1 MKSLDFSKLFA
12 EYKGLWVALTSDNK
26 VIAANKSAQKAY
38 GEAVKKGYH
47 DPILFKVPTEDM
59 PFIGRFL

>member
-12 EYKGLWVALTSDNK
+12 EYKGLWVALTEDNQ

-38 GEAVKKGYH
+38 AEAIKKGYS